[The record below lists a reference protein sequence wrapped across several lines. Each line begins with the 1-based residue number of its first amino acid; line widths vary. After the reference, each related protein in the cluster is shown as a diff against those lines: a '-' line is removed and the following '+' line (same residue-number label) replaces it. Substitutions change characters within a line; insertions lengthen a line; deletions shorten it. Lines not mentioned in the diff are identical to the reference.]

1 MKVAEAVEE
10 YLYHISAVEQKA
22 ENTILSY
29 QNDLKKYAEYLQ
41 ENNIS
46 EIEDVRNE
54 DLQSFLGEQLDVM
67 NKKSVAHLLTSI
79 RNLHKYLFLNYD
91 FSNPADNLTVKVTR
105 DHLPNFLNEEEM
117 NLLLSSFDDNDP
129 VQYYQRT
136 ILELIYKSGMRVSEV
151 CGLLVKQINVTHKQL
166 RITGKG
172 SKERIV
178 LIDNDITER
187 MVYYFQKIRSLWIA
201 GNSDKQYFF
210 INNKGNVLNRE
221 YVYELIKRKQNELGL
236 KSISLHSLR
245 HSFATHLLDENT
257 DLRTVQVLL
266 GHSDIATTQIYTH
279 VQTKKLH
286 EAYDKLPRANKKD
299 L

>member
-1 MKVAEAVEE
+1 MKIKEAIEE
-10 YLYHISAVEQKA
+10 YLYHISAVEQKS

-29 QNDLKKYAEYLQ
+29 KNDLRKYSEYLQ
-41 ENNIS
+41 DNGIEDM
-46 EIEDVRNE
+46 EDVRSE
-54 DLQSFLGEQLDVM
+54 DLQTFLGEQLDEM
-67 NKKSVAHLLTSI
+67 NKKSVAHLLTSV
-79 RNLHKYLFLNYD
+79 RNLHKFLFINYD
-91 FSNPADNLTVKVTR
+91 IKNPADNLSVKVNK
-105 DHLPNFLNEEEM
+105 DHLPSFLNEEEM
-117 NLLLSSFDDNDP
+117 NVLLTSFDDSDP

-151 CGLLVKQINVTHKQL
+151 CGLLVKQVNVTHKQL
-166 RITGKG
+166 RIIGKG

-187 MVYYFQKIRSLWIA
+187 MVYYFQKIRTLWIRS
-201 GNSDKQYFF
+201 GSDQQYFF

-221 YVYELIKRKQNELGL
+221 YVYELIKRKQNELNL
-236 KSISLHSLR
+236 KNISPHSLR

-286 EAYDKLPRANKKD
+286 EAYDKLPRAGKKD
-299 L
+299 V

>member
-1 MKVAEAVEE
+1 MKIKEAIEE
-10 YLYHISAVEQKA
+10 YLYHISAVEQKS

-29 QNDLKKYAEYLQ
+29 KNDLRNGIEDM
-41 ENNIS
+41 
-46 EIEDVRNE
+46 EDVRSE
-54 DLQSFLGEQLDVM
+54 DLQTFLGEQLDEM
-67 NKKSVAHLLTSI
+67 NKKSVAHLLTSV
-79 RNLHKYLFLNYD
+79 RNLHKFLFINYD
-91 FSNPADNLTVKVTR
+91 IKNPADNLSVKVNK
-105 DHLPNFLNEEEM
+105 DHLPSFLNEEEM
-117 NLLLSSFDDNDP
+117 NVLLTSFDDSDP

-151 CGLLVKQINVTHKQL
+151 CGLLVKQVNVTHKQL
-166 RITGKG
+166 RIIGKG

-187 MVYYFQKIRSLWIA
+187 MVYYFQKIRTLWIRS
-201 GNSDKQYFF
+201 GSDQQYFF

-221 YVYELIKRKQNELGL
+221 YVYELIKRKQNELNL
-236 KSISLHSLR
+236 KNISPHSLR

-286 EAYDKLPRANKKD
+286 EAYDKLPRAGKKD
-299 L
+299 V

>member
-1 MKVAEAVEE
+1 MTVAEAVEE

-67 NKKSVAHLLTSI
+67 NKKSVAHLLTS
-79 RNLHKYLFLNYD
+79 
-91 FSNPADNLTVKVTR
+91 TR

-236 KSISLHSLR
+236 KSISPHSLR